1 MVGLMYFKEKGHEQS
16 VSNSPTAPSGFQNDI
31 GFYKADSKSLF
42 AQENYHF
49 TDNWR
54 GTVGYR
60 YTWDDRKV
68 TRAGR
73 TDFGNPTACAPPIPL
88 TPSGC
93 ALPLDAN
100 FDFPAWLVGSDY
112 KLTDSAFLYVKASQ
126 ASLTGGINL
135 REVPPG
141 LESFKPE
148 RRREV
153 EIGAKVDAFERRLRA
168 NLAIFD
174 GDTKDAQRQV
184 SALRANGTVTQAT
197 QNTGTVEAGG
207 AELEVTMIPW
217 EGAEVTANTAY
228 LRTRYKAGT
237 FLERRAGG
245 VMVDRSGEL
254 VPNAPEWSLSLGAT
268 QKFNLPIGVL
278 SGHLDYTYISEKA
291 IVQTTAT
298 PGSSAAQIAI
308 ANTANQA
315 GILPSFYL
323 LTGRLAL
330 QLHGGVE
337 LSVWGK
343 NLTNKQYYTWAF
355 TSLYAPLGV
364 STQNQGDPR
373 TYGVAVSYDF

>member
-1 MVGLMYFKEKGHEQS
+1 
-16 VSNSPTAPSGFQNDI
+16 
-31 GFYKADSKSLF
+31 
-42 AQENYHF
+42 
-49 TDNWR
+49 
-54 GTVGYR
+54 
-60 YTWDDRKV
+60 
-68 TRAGR
+68 
-73 TDFGNPTACAPPIPL
+73 
-88 TPSGC
+88 
-93 ALPLDAN
+93 
-100 FDFPAWLVGSDY
+100 
-112 KLTDSAFLYVKASQ
+112 
-126 ASLTGGINL
+126 
-135 REVPPG
+135 
-141 LESFKPE
+141 
-148 RRREV
+148 
-153 EIGAKVDAFERRLRA
+153 
-168 NLAIFD
+168 
-174 GDTKDAQRQV
+174 
-184 SALRANGTVTQAT
+184 
-197 QNTGTVEAGG
+197 
-207 AELEVTMIPW
+207 
-217 EGAEVTANTAY
+217 
-228 LRTRYKAGT
+228 
-237 FLERRAGG
+237 
-245 VMVDRSGEL
+245 MVDRSGEL